1 MFNQF
6 VSKLNPKQQVLF
18 FIVVIFAT
26 IVLFERLLV
35 APSLSRVKQL
45 DESIEKQED
54 VIRENLAFLQNKK
67 DVEKEIDVFKEFY
80 TKDTRV
86 EEEVI
91 AEFLKQLESLGIQSN
106 VQLSKI
112 TPAGQEYQKE
122 YLKYFLTVDCSGT
135 LEKIT
140 NFIYTINNS
149 KDLLKVEKMSLAS
162 SRSGDEV
169 KTNLTISKMIIGA
182 DPSTNAKNLV
192 KIKENSSKEE

>member
-6 VSKLNPKQQVLF
+6 VSKLNSKQQILF
-18 FIVVIFAT
+18 FVVAIVLAV
-26 IVLFERLLV
+26 VLFERLLV

-45 DESIEKQED
+45 DESIEKQEE
-54 VIRENLAFLQNKK
+54 VIRENLAFLQGKK
-67 DVEKEIDVFKEFY
+67 DVEKEIDVFKSFY
-80 TKDTRV
+80 TKDTKV

-112 TPAGQEYQKE
+112 TPAGQEYQKDF
-122 YLKYFLTVDCSGT
+122 LKYFLTVDCSGT

-149 KDLLKVEKMSLAS
+149 QDLLKVEKMALAS
-162 SRSGDEV
+162 SRSGDDV
-169 KTNLTISKMIIGA
+169 KTNLTISKMIIGV
-182 DPSTNAKNLV
+182 DPSVNAKNLV
-192 KIKENSSKEE
+192 KIKEDSSKE

>member
-18 FIVVIFAT
+18 FIVVILVT

-45 DESIEKQED
+45 DESIEKQEE

-91 AEFLKQLESLGIQSN
+91 AEFLKQLEFLGIQSN